1 MKINNSFKE
10 RVRQVAIKQSKI
22 YKNIFIDYQYLI
34 CSYDFKKQDFYI
46 LSAEQTNYL
55 HLVGVNTFLTPKEF
69 FTKCFNGTLEE
80 SDFDFSKKN
89 TNPSVVKGSVRR
101 KIQSLELLNNFFNKK
116 LLIEENFKKNNIT
129 CAIATSDNKITIGF
143 TNGEYSR
150 PKTLLK
156 GNELKTNPIN
166 IHLILSKKRNEKLF
180 NTIIYG
186 DKNTLK
192 SFKNKIYH
200 LLSNSLL

>member
-1 MKINNSFKE
+1 MEHNNSFKE

-22 YKNIFIDYQYLI
+22 YNNLFVNQQYLI
-34 CSYDFKKQDFYI
+34 CSYDFKENDFYI
-46 LSAEQTNYL
+46 LSGEQTNYL

-69 FTKCFNGTLEE
+69 FNKCFNETLEE

-89 TNPSVVKGSVRR
+89 TNPSVIKGSVRR
-101 KIQSLELLNNFFNKK
+101 KIQSLELLNNFFNQK
-116 LLIEENFKKNNIT
+116 LFIEENFKKNNIT

-143 TNGEYSR
+143 TNGKYSR

-156 GNELKTNPIN
+156 GNELKINPVN

-180 NTIIYG
+180 NTIVYG

-192 SFKNKIYH
+192 IFKNKIGH
-200 LLSNSLL
+200 LLSNDLL

>member
-1 MKINNSFKE
+1 M
-10 RVRQVAIKQSKI
+10 
-22 YKNIFIDYQYLI
+22 
-34 CSYDFKKQDFYI
+34 
-46 LSAEQTNYL
+46 
-55 HLVGVNTFLTPKEF
+55 
-69 FTKCFNGTLEE
+69 
-80 SDFDFSKKN
+80 
-89 TNPSVVKGSVRR
+89 
-101 KIQSLELLNNFFNKK
+101 
-116 LLIEENFKKNNIT
+116 LIEENFKKNNIT

-143 TNGEYSR
+143 TNGVYSR

-200 LLSNSLL
+200 LLQIAFYKSNFKVILFILFILYKIHKLLSLAFLYNLN

>member
-1 MKINNSFKE
+1 MK
-10 RVRQVAIKQSKI
+10 KI
-22 YKNIFIDYQYLI
+22 
-34 CSYDFKKQDFYI
+34 S
-46 LSAEQTNYL
+46 
-55 HLVGVNTFLTPKEF
+55 
-69 FTKCFNGTLEE
+69 
-80 SDFDFSKKN
+80 
-89 TNPSVVKGSVRR
+89 
-101 KIQSLELLNNFFNKK
+101 
-116 LLIEENFKKNNIT
+116 KKNNIT

-143 TNGEYSR
+143 TNGVYSR